1 MIAWILGHLGS
12 RPWIGDLANL
22 VGYISVRS
30 VAAALTAFALA
41 LVLGPVMIRMLERL
55 KWGQP
60 IRGKGIP
67 DLYERHQGKQG
78 TPTMGGL
85 LILVVVL
92 LSVLLWGNLSNRLV
106 LLASASMLV
115 LGMVGMADD
124 WMKLRRTS
132 HRGLSG
138 RGRLGIEFGFGLVVG
153 TLLYASPLNPEYA
166 TSVSLPLLKSVA
178 PQLGLFYIPFVALV
192 ITGCSNAVNLSDG
205 LDGLAIGCYLPAAVA
220 FGALAYI
227 IGRPAWC
234 EDLYLIHVPGAGE
247 LTVFC
252 SALLGAS
259 MAFLWFNAHPAQ
271 VFMGDTGAL
280 GLGGA
285 LGTVAVLLKQEPLL
299 IVIGGIFVIE
309 ALSVIFQVVSFKTTG
324 RRIFRMSPL
333 HHHFEMKG
341 WPESRI
347 VIRFWILAS
356 ILGMLGIASIKVR

>member
-1 MIAWILGHLGS
+1 MIEWILGHMTGVSWGASLH
-12 RPWIGDLANL
+12 NL

-30 VAAALTAFALA
+30 VAAALTSFILA
-41 LVLGPVMIRMLERL
+41 LLFGPLMIKLLRRL
-55 KWGQP
+55 KLGQP

-78 TPTMGGL
+78 TPTMGGF
-85 LILVVVL
+85 LILVVVT
-92 LSVLLWGNLSNRLV
+92 LSMLLWGNVGSRLALIATISMV
-106 LLASASMLV
+106 FLGTIGLL
-115 LGMVGMADD
+115 DD
-124 WMKLRRTS
+124 WTKLRRSS
-132 HRGLSG
+132 HRGVSG
-138 RGRLGIEFGFGLVVG
+138 RARLGLEFGFGMIVG
-153 TLLYASPLNPEYA
+153 AILYVSPLNPDYP
-166 TSVSLPLLKSVA
+166 THLSMPLMKSFM
-178 PQLGLFYIPFVALV
+178 PELGLFYIPFVALV

-205 LDGLAIGCYLPAAVA
+205 LDGLAIGCFLPATVA
-220 FGALAYI
+220 FGTLAYI
-227 IGRPAWC
+227 ISRPGWC

-247 LTVFC
+247 ITVFC

-285 LGTVAVLLKQEPLL
+285 LGTVAVLLKQEALL

-324 RRIFRMSPL
+324 KRIFRMSPL

-356 ILGMLGIASIKVR
+356 ILGMLGVASIKVR

>member
-1 MIAWILGHLGS
+1 MIHWLLGYLTTWEWGASLHN
-12 RPWIGDLANL
+12 LA
-22 VGYISVRS
+22 GYISVRS
-30 VAAALTAFALA
+30 VAAAVTAFVLA
-41 LVLGPVMIRMLERL
+41 IVLGPGMIRLLQRF

-85 LILVVVL
+85 LILLVVL
-92 LSVLLWGNLSNRLV
+92 AAMLLWGDLSNRL
-106 LLASASMLV
+106 LLIATA
-115 LGMVGMADD
+115 GMVFPGAVGLADD
-124 WMKLRRTS
+124 WMKLRRKN
-132 HRGLSG
+132 HRGLNG
-138 RGRLGIEFGFGLVVG
+138 KVRLALEFGFGLAVG
-153 TLLYASPLNPEYA
+153 AILYVSPLNPDYP
-166 TSVSLPLLKSVA
+166 THLSLPFLKNVV
-178 PQLGLFYIPFVALV
+178 PNLGILYVFFVAIV
-192 ITGCSNAVNLSDG
+192 ITGCSNGVNLSDG
-205 LDGLAIGCYLPAAVA
+205 LDGLAVGCLLPATLA

-227 IGRPAWC
+227 IGRNGWC
-234 EDLYLIHVPGAGE
+234 EELYLIHVSEAGE

-271 VFMGDTGAL
+271 IFMGDTGAL
-280 GLGGA
+280 SLGGG

-299 IVIGGIFVIE
+299 ILIGGIFVVE
-309 ALSVIFQVVSFKTTG
+309 ALSVIFQVLSFKTTG
-324 RRIFRMSPL
+324 RRILRMSPL

-356 ILGMLGIASIKVR
+356 ILGMLGVASIKVR